1 MKKIMLYFVIFIIL
15 IQLIQTDKNN
25 QKMDFSLE
33 VKTDDMVKKILKKS
47 CYDCHSQQTKY
58 PFYSYIAPFSWV
70 ISSNIKNGRKA
81 LDFSKWKNIDKGI
94 KIERLKRM
102 KKVINNSMMPKFGY
116 LIFHPKAKLN
126 QKEIKVLDS
135 WTVEELKK
143 YE

>member
-1 MKKIMLYFVIFIIL
+1 MLYFLIFMVL

-25 QKMDFSLE
+25 KKIESYLE
-33 VKTDDMVKKILKKS
+33 VKADDIVKNILKKS

-81 LDFSKWKNIDKGI
+81 LDFSRWKKIDKKI
-94 KIERLKRM
+94 KIQRLKRM
-102 KKVINNSMMPKFGY
+102 KKVINNSMMPKSGY

-126 QKEIKVLDS
+126 QKEIEILES
-135 WTVEELKK
+135 WTLKELRK
-143 YE
+143 Y